1 MSDFLQSVLNDTF
14 QLLKYHFEKSFL
26 FINVLNWSEFF
37 FWTLS
42 KLEVLFSKRILRSTS
57 KVKFTNK
64 NKADGVTLTVWQINP
79 LKSQE
84 FIYLFNNNIV
94 LLFIIKS
101 LEIFGFHQVLF
112 SYQFTTLKQECWWEN
127 FNRAV

>member
-26 FINVLNWSEFF
+26 FINDLNWSEFF

-101 LEIFGFHQVLF
+101 LEIFGFH
-112 SYQFTTLKQECWWEN
+112 
-127 FNRAV
+127 